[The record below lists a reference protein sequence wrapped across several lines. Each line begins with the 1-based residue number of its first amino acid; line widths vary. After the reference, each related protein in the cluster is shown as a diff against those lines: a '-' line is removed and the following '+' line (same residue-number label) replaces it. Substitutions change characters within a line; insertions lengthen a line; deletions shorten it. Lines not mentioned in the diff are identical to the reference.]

1 MRALGDVEFDDLLRE
16 VLNRVQ
22 GVLDEQA
29 RLRLLLDAVVTMAAD
44 LSLDG
49 VLSRIVAI
57 ASTLVDA
64 QYAALGVL
72 DTGPERRLRTFV
84 HHGMN
89 SDVVTEIGDLPTGHG
104 LLGLLIDEPASDPA
118 PRHRR
123 PPRVVRLPGAPSP
136 DELLPRACRSGS
148 ATRSSATST

>member
-1 MRALGDVEFDDLLRE
+1 MGLPWGAVSGRVGSWETRPRRRSMDRSLDPEAAHAGDHVGDHDGHDDAGSLGDVDFDDLLRE

-49 VLSRIVAI
+49 VLSRIVSI

-64 QYAALGVL
+64 RYAALGVL
-72 DTGPERRLRTFV
+72 DMAPARRLRTFV
-84 HHGMN
+84 HHGMG
-89 SDVVTEIGDLPTGHG
+89 SDVVDQIGDLPTGHG
-104 LLGLLIDEPASDPA
+104 
-118 PRHRR
+118 
-123 PPRVVRLPGAPSP
+123 
-136 DELLPRACRSGS
+136 
-148 ATRSSATST
+148 